1 MTRIAT
7 STWSLH
13 RTLGASMYQWSDPQG
28 EPVLEGTGQGDL
40 TLLELPAQLAARGI
54 GLLEICHFHFP
65 RLDDDYI
72 NQLRRALADSGVE
85 LFSVLIDAGD
95 IAHPDAAQRA
105 KEVAWVREWMEIAA
119 RCGAQCVRVIAG
131 EGNDGEAVQVS
142 AENLRAFAS
151 FGRTLGI
158 GVMTENFR
166 TLGTSVGALNAVL
179 DLCDGEVGCALTLAT
194 SRGRINT
201 AIWRRFCRGRLPYTP
216 RPTFPKRDR
225 WTARILITVSGW
237 PVMRGLPGRT
247 R

>member
-13 RTLGASMYQWSDPQG
+13 KTLGASMYQWPDPQG
-28 EPVLEGTGQGDL
+28 EPVLEGTGQGEL

-105 KEVAWVREWMEIAA
+105 KEVAWVREWMGIAA
-119 RCGAQCVRVIAG
+119 RCGAQCIAKT
-131 EGNDGEAVQVS
+131 
-142 AENLRAFAS
+142 R
-151 FGRTLGI
+151 
-158 GVMTENFR
+158 
-166 TLGTSVGALNAVL
+166 
-179 DLCDGEVGCALTLAT
+179 EVVEEWL
-194 SRGRINT
+194 
-201 AIWRRFCRGRLPYTP
+201 
-216 RPTFPKRDR
+216 
-225 WTARILITVSGW
+225 
-237 PVMRGLPGRT
+237 
-247 R
+247 